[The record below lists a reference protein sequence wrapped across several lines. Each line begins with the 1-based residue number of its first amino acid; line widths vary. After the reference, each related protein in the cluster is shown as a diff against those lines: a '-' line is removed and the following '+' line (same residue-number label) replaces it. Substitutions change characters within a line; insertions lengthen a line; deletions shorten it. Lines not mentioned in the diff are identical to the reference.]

1 MNTKTIFRPFSIAAI
16 LCTLFAAVTA
26 QAQIPRINTFYP
38 VGGKAGTTVTVEVRG
53 SSLDGGGVV
62 LVNAPGVTGTLVP
75 GGNKGDDT
83 FRPVWEAKCGACH
96 ELRSPG
102 NRSLTAAQWTATV
115 TRMIK
120 QRQAPITPA
129 DEQKIVKFLVAA
141 AASGQMA
148 AQLKIDPDAL
158 PGLYEVRLVTT
169 HGVSTAGLFEVGNLP
184 EIKGVDGRRETAQVV
199 KLPIV
204 ANGTLAAKAERHYYR
219 FDAKQGQRLVFDLKG
234 YRYNDMTQLFFNPQL
249 RLYDSSGKEI
259 AENHGYYDLD
269 PLIDWKCPTD
279 GPYTLEVRD
288 LLGSGN
294 PASVYRLRMG
304 ALPYDTVLYPPAAQK
319 ASAAS
324 LQVVGQNT
332 DNLKTD
338 FTLAIPDQ
346 VGIQSVG
353 SPFGP
358 QEIYVSPY
366 PIVRAETRSA
376 TPITLPAAFAGR
388 FSSSGSADTFSV
400 KGSGPVE
407 FEAYATRIGSPVK
420 VHVSLQNEKGQ
431 NIGNVNGDNRM
442 RVTLEANQTYTLKVD
457 QPEEKRRPDF
467 VYCIEARPTHP
478 EIECVV
484 HPANITL
491 RAGTS
496 AAVQVVLT
504 RRDGVKGEILLTAT
518 DLPPGVHATP
528 KAIPG
533 DRNDV
538 LFILTADSSATQ
550 TEKPFQ
556 INATVVAQGAEYSTQ
571 AVAQDVY
578 QMNNQPHYITRSSCV
593 VGVRGKPDYKVTF
606 DDAPI
611 KVHPRKGFPFKVK
624 VARMGTFKGPVQVK
638 VEGLPSGWVAN
649 AETIQPDKDEIILL
663 IRPDGNNTQPFL
675 TRDPAMTPIR
685 AVVLANSD
693 EFEFVAGTVAVQ
705 KDDRPDPKEDKNN

>member
-1 MNTKTIFRPFSIAAI
+1 MNIQTYSQRIAI
-16 LCTLFAAVTA
+16 VFCTLVAAVTV

-53 SSLDGGGVV
+53 SSLDGGGVI
-62 LVNAPGVTGTLVP
+62 LVNAPGVTGQLVP

-83 FRPVWEAKCGACH
+83 FRPVWEAKCGTCH

-102 NRSLTAAQWTATV
+102 NRSLTPAQWTATV

-120 QRQAPITPA
+120 VRQAPIAPA
-129 DEQKIVKFLVAA
+129 DEQKIVKFLLAS

-148 AQLKIDPDAL
+148 AQMKIAPDTL
-158 PGLYEVRLVTT
+158 PGLYEVRLVTAR
-169 HGVSTAGLFEVGNLP
+169 GVSTAGLFEVGNLP
-184 EIKGVDGRRETAQVV
+184 EIQGVNGRRETAQIV
-199 KLPIV
+199 KLPII

-219 FDAKQGQRLVFDLKG
+219 FEAKQGQRLVFDLKG
-234 YRYNDMTQLFFNPQL
+234 YRYNDLTQLFFNPQL

-259 AENHGYYDLD
+259 AENHGYYELD

-294 PASVYRLRMG
+294 PSSVYRLRMG
-304 ALPYDTVLYPPAAQK
+304 ELPYDTVLYPPAVQMATT
-319 ASAAS
+319 AS
-324 LQVVGQNT
+324 LHVVGKNT
-332 DNLKTD
+332 ENMQTD
-338 FTLAIPDQ
+338 FTLAAPSRIG
-346 VGIQSVG
+346 VQSVG

-358 QEIYVSPY
+358 QELYVSPY
-366 PIVRAETRSA
+366 PIVRADAKPA
-376 TPITLPAAFAGR
+376 TPVTLPAAFAGH
-388 FSSSGSADTFSV
+388 FAGAGSADTFSV
-400 KGSGPVE
+400 QGSGQVE
-407 FEAYATRIGSPVK
+407 FEAYAARIGSPVN
-420 VHVSLQNEKGQ
+420 VHVSVQNAKGQ
-431 NIGNVNGDNRM
+431 TIGNANGDNRL
-442 RVTLEANQTYTLKVD
+442 RVDLAANQVYTLKVD
-457 QPEEKRRPDF
+457 QPAAENSPNF
-467 VYCIEARPTHP
+467 VYCVEARPTHP

-484 HPANITL
+484 HPSNITL

-538 LFILTADSSATQ
+538 LFILTADSSATP

-556 INATVVAQGAEYSTQ
+556 INATVVAQGAQYATQ

-578 QMNNQPHYITRSSCV
+578 QMNNQPHYIVRSSCV

-624 VARMGTFKGPVQVK
+624 LTRLGTFKGPVQVK
-638 VEGLPSGWVAN
+638 VENLPSGWVAN
-649 AETIQPDKDEIILL
+649 AETIQPDKDEISLL
-663 IRPDGNNTQPFL
+663 IRPDGNNTQPFM
-675 TRDPAMTPIR
+675 TRDPALTPIR
-685 AVVLANSD
+685 AVVIANSD

-705 KDDRPDPKEDKNN
+705 KDDRPDTKDDKN